1 MMGERRGGRLAVPEE
16 RRPPRALAREGD
28 AMFRKLI
35 HTDGGNIAAPIV
47 RLALGIV
54 IFPHGAQ
61 KALGWFGGQ
70 GFSATMG
77 FFTEQMHI
85 PYVLALLV
93 VGAELLG
100 SIGLIVGFLT
110 RVAAFGIGCVMAG
123 AVAMVHAPNGFFMN
137 WFGTQQ
143 GEGFEYH
150 ILALGMAIAL
160 MIRGAGA
167 VSVDAAL
174 SKQQA

>member
-1 MMGERRGGRLAVPEE
+1 M
-16 RRPPRALAREGD
+16 EGD
-28 AMFRKLI
+28 AMFKKLI
-35 HTDGGNIAAPIV
+35 QTDGSNIAAPIV

-54 IFPHGAQ
+54 MFPHGAQ

-70 GFSATMG
+70 GFSATVG
-77 FFTEQMHI
+77 FFTEQMQV
-85 PYVLALLV
+85 PYILAVLV
-93 VGAELLG
+93 VAAEFLG
-100 SIGLIVGFLT
+100 SIGLIIGFLT

-167 VSVDAAL
+167 ASVDAAL
-174 SKQQA
+174 SKQQV